1 MSEYGITYQEM
12 YDELNRYEKRG
23 ITLKMEGEMA
33 SPTQIVQN
41 YMVREDVQYMR
52 DYILD
57 DEGNLKELHFNP
69 ISLDVE

>member
-1 MSEYGITYQEM
+1 MSEYGMNYQGM

-23 ITLKMEGEMA
+23 ITLKMKGELA
-33 SPTQIVQN
+33 SPTQIVQA

-69 ISLDVE
+69 ISMNAE